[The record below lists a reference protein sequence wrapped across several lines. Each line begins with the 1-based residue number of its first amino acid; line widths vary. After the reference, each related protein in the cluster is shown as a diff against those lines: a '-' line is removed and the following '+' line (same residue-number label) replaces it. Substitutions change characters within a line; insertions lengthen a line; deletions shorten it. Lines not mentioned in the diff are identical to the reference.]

1 MEKTTFKDFLNQKDF
16 VIYEVFND
24 GSIRQFNHAE
34 FTTPDGNVAALKISL
49 GFSTLTTR
57 FVDVLLT
64 HSVAYGKYSAVF
76 IDREEAKAYAV
87 KKISSVIKT
96 ASEYLS
102 NVVNDNICISDVI
115 DIQEGKNFILKA

>member
-1 MEKTTFKDFLNQKDF
+1 MYYNPSSF
-16 VIYEVFND
+16 VWLCK
-24 GSIRQFNHAE
+24 
-34 FTTPDGNVAALKISL
+34 NVILCQQVYRSLKISL

-57 FVDVLLT
+57 FVDVSLT

-87 KKISSVIKT
+87 KKLSSVIIT
-96 ASEYLS
+96 ASEHLS
-102 NVVNDNICISDVI
+102 NIVNDNICISDVI